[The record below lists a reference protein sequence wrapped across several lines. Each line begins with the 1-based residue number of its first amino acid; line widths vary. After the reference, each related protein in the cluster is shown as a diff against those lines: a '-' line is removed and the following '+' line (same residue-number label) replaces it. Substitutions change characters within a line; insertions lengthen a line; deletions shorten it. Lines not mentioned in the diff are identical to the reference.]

1 MGDLQTILVL
11 AQQLRELV
19 LEDDRLIVPVGVDQL
34 DRTRCVRERGLQ
46 DRDAGRDPGSPA
58 EEDDRRI
65 PVLQDE
71 DPVRRHDLERVP
83 GRNGV
88 VHPVGGAPVDHAL
101 DRHLVGGIQ
110 SRRAGERVTANETLP
125 VHLDAKT
132 QELPRLVGEALG
144 ELGGNVEHDRLAVV
158 GFLDHV
164 GDAEIEIRAT
174 GLGTGTGGVHG

>member
-19 LEDDRLIVPVGVDQL
+19 LEDDRLVVPVGVDQL
-34 DRTRCVRERGLQ
+34 DRTGCVRERGLQ

-58 EEDDRRI
+58 EEDDRRL

-71 DPVRRHDLERVP
+71 DSVRRHHLECVP
-83 GRNGV
+83 GRHGI
-88 VHPVGGAPVDHAL
+88 VHPIGGAPVDHTL
-101 DRHLVGGIQ
+101 DRHLVGGVE

-125 VHLDAKT
+125 VYRDAKT
-132 QELPRLVGEALG
+132 QELPRLVGEAIG
-144 ELGGNVEHDRLAVV
+144 QFGGNVEHDRLAVV
-158 GFLDHV
+158 CFLDHV

-174 GLGTGTGGVHG
+174 GLGTGAGGVHG